1 MSDLRKSRKSKKPLL
16 FTLIYSLCIVIM
28 MFLVQFFGVF
38 ELMENK
44 FLDFRFKYLNQHL
57 EVDES
62 LVFIDVDEYSLG
74 VMSSLY
80 GGWPWPRGSVFG
92 SMIEYMMEGEP
103 TAIMFDVLFTELSS
117 KRLEEDISD
126 EDCNFAAISSV
137 YENLSHAAIFS
148 NVSSVYKTK
157 SLPESVDYNFR
168 IDVDDSKAK
177 VKIPELND
185 YQLPYS
191 MLNDCAGTIHLVNH
205 IEDGDGISRRCN
217 ILIKYQGEYYPGL
230 ALRALMLKLKPTKL
244 VLVDYDLLLMRDKE
258 VLAKIPLD
266 KDGRFRIN
274 FYDTLE
280 RFGQNTLSAVGIY
293 QNVQLR
299 SQGVDVNTLD
309 YPPSFFKD
317 KIIVIGSS
325 ANGLK
330 DNKITPMGKSFAG
343 PFIHI
348 STISNVLK
356 KQRLYVVPEYI
367 WFICKLRRMCG

>member
-137 YENLSHAAIFS
+137 YENLSHAAIF
-148 NVSSVYKTK
+148 
-157 SLPESVDYNFR
+157 
-168 IDVDDSKAK
+168 
-177 VKIPELND
+177 
-185 YQLPYS
+185 
-191 MLNDCAGTIHLVNH
+191 
-205 IEDGDGISRRCN
+205 
-217 ILIKYQGEYYPGL
+217 
-230 ALRALMLKLKPTKL
+230 
-244 VLVDYDLLLMRDKE
+244 
-258 VLAKIPLD
+258 
-266 KDGRFRIN
+266 
-274 FYDTLE
+274 
-280 RFGQNTLSAVGIY
+280 
-293 QNVQLR
+293 
-299 SQGVDVNTLD
+299 
-309 YPPSFFKD
+309 FKCQFC
-317 KIIVIGSS
+317 
-325 ANGLK
+325 L
-330 DNKITPMGKSFAG
+330 
-343 PFIHI
+343 
-348 STISNVLK
+348 
-356 KQRLYVVPEYI
+356 
-367 WFICKLRRMCG
+367 